1 MITKYFRQQNLLLIL
16 KINNLFL
23 NNESYFLQRKIL
35 LHMLK
40 NTCFLYFLQAFK
52 RKKYFLQV
60 SVFTYYCL
68 SIFFKWFIQILY
80 EVFKTFYSLV
90 ILKV

>member
-52 RKKYFLQV
+52 RKKIFLQV